1 MHRVLQRQLEEVFG
15 AEPPSDPQL
24 VRLLELIDAAYQRSD
39 TSQEEVTRALRATS
53 HELQDRN
60 HQLEQELVALTTYE
74 QALADSRVELQEVL
88 ATLPDHVWLVD
99 AQGRLVDPRPRLPSA
114 LSDQLVTAG
123 QIRAHARAA
132 LTKSKLEHWEFS
144 VDVGDEHRL
153 FEGRCLPG
161 ATSKCVVLVRDITD
175 LRAMQRQLGFS
186 EHMASVGAMA
196 SSVAHEV
203 NSPLTTVIANL
214 DHVAEELKRL
224 DRTLNLLEVTDAM
237 GALDEA
243 KAGAQRVARIV
254 RDLQVFA
261 SPMSGERSACDLN
274 QIVDSAL
281 NVTASQIRHR
291 ARIIRETGKLPLL
304 RADSSRLGQ
313 ALINL
318 LLNAAQAIEPG
329 QADANSIRVTTCT
342 TDQWLEILIQDSGEG
357 VKEEHLPRIFE
368 PFFSTKQFD
377 GCTGLGLSICRK
389 IVDEHGGRLLVESTR
404 GVGTLVK
411 LQLPLKR
418 AGVDTVP
425 PPRPATASSS
435 ETARI
440 LIIDDEPE
448 VARAMG
454 RALRDHAVTLVHD
467 GAAGLDQ
474 MRSQRFDL
482 VICDL
487 MMPQMTGMEVF
498 QRVSS
503 DIPSQLSRLVFM
515 TGGAFSDAGHM
526 FLTELTNEYLEKP
539 FDQARLR
546 SFVERQLERVA
557 STN

>member
-1 MHRVLQRQLEEVFG
+1 MHRILQHQLQEVFG
-15 AEPPSDPQL
+15 ERTPDDAQL
-24 VRLLELIDAAYQRSD
+24 LRLLALVDQAYARADQRSD
-39 TSQEEVTRALRATS
+39 EVARALRTTS
-53 HELQDRN
+53 AELEAKN
-60 HQLEQELVALTTYE
+60 AQLEQELVALTAYE
-74 QALADSRVELQEVL
+74 QALSDSRVELQEVL

-99 AQGRLVDPRPRLPSA
+99 AQGALIDPRPRLPHA
-114 LSDQLVTAG
+114 LSDQLAVAG
-123 QIRAHARAA
+123 QIRAHAGDA
-132 LTKSKLEHWEFS
+132 LSSGELKHWEFS
-144 VDVGDEHRL
+144 VDVGAEHRL

-161 ATSKCVVLVRDITD
+161 SAHKCVVLVRDITD

-203 NSPLTTVIANL
+203 NSPLTTVITNL
-214 DHVAEELKRL
+214 DHVAAELKRL
-224 DRTLNLLEVTDAM
+224 DQTLGLLEVTDAM
-237 GALDEA
+237 GALQEA
-243 KAGAQRVARIV
+243 KAGAQRVGRIV

-261 SPMSGERSACDLN
+261 SPTSGERRACDIN
-274 QIVDSAL
+274 QIVDSAV

-291 ARIIRETGKLPLL
+291 ARIIRETGELRML
-304 RADSSRLGQ
+304 RADSSRIGQ

-329 QADANSIRVTTCT
+329 QTEQNSIRVVTRLREP
-342 TDQWLEILIQDSGEG
+342 WLEILIEDSGEG
-357 VKEEHLPRIFE
+357 VAAEHLPRIFE

-389 IVDEHGGRLLVESTR
+389 IVDEHDGRLLIESTR
-404 GVGTLVK
+404 GVGTKVL
-411 LQLPLKR
+411 LQLPLAR
-418 AGVDTVP
+418 AGTDTAP
-425 PPRPATASSS
+425 PPRPPIGSAP

-454 RALRDHAVTLVHD
+454 RALRGHAVTLAHD
-467 GAAGLDQ
+467 GAAGLEQ
-474 MRSQRFDL
+474 MRQQTFDL

-503 DIPSQLSRLVFM
+503 DLPEQLPRLVFM
-515 TGGAFSDAGHM
+515 TGGAFSDAGYV
-526 FLTELTNEYLEKP
+526 FLTELTTGYLEKP
-539 FDQARLR
+539 FDQAGLR
-546 SFVERQLERVA
+546 RFVESQLERVA
-557 STN
+557 AVH